1 MRPIK
6 THQNQLKSEG
16 GGDAERVKHFLKHQ
30 LNYVG
35 EYYNKGIK
43 QKMHQSML
51 KQFDLKY
58 LAEPFTKFTYVVKQL
73 EI

>member
-1 MRPIK
+1 
-6 THQNQLKSEG
+6 
-16 GGDAERVKHFLKHQ
+16 
-30 LNYVG
+30 
-35 EYYNKGIK
+35 
-43 QKMHQSML
+43 MHQSML